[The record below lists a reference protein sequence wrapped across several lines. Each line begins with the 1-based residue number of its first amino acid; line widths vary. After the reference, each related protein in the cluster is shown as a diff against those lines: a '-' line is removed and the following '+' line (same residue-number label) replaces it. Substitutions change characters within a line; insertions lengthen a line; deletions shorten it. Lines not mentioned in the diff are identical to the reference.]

1 MDKTDVISGVRQK
14 LADYLRLKSKRN
26 TPERNQLLET
36 IYSMDTAISAEE
48 LSEEM
53 SRSSRFR
60 ISRATVY
67 NNLKLFEDAGLVRK
81 VFLNDRILFER
92 TDRSKGVIRLIC
104 GGCGKT
110 TEMNSDKVRR
120 QIALMPT
127 RRFNASGWVLNM
139 YGLCSRCTADLK
151 RKENRSNKNIKTK
164 NENRK
169 D

>member
-1 MDKTDVISGVRQK
+1 MDKADVISAARQE
-14 LADYLRLKSKRN
+14 LADYLRFKSKRN
-26 TPERNQLLET
+26 TPERNQLLEA
-36 IYSMDTAISAEE
+36 IYSVDTAISADE

-67 NNLKLFEDAGLVRK
+67 NNLRLFEDACLIRK
-81 VFLNDRILFER
+81 VFLNGKVMYER

-120 QIALMPT
+120 QIAMMPT
-127 RRFNASGWVLNM
+127 RRFNATSWVLNM
-139 YGLCSRCTADLK
+139 YGMCSKCAADLK
-151 RKENRSNKNIKTK
+151 RRQNRLNKIH
-164 NENRK
+164 K
-169 D
+169 DKK

>member
-1 MDKTDVISGVRQK
+1 MDKADAISAARQE
-14 LADYLRLKSKRN
+14 LADYLRFKSKRN
-26 TPERNQLLET
+26 TPERNQLLEA
-36 IYSMDTAISAEE
+36 IYSVDTAISADE

-67 NNLKLFEDAGLVRK
+67 NNLRLFEDACLIRK
-81 VFLNDRILFER
+81 VFLNGKVMYER

-120 QIALMPT
+120 QIAMMPT
-127 RRFNASGWVLNM
+127 RRFNATSWVLNM
-139 YGLCSRCTADLK
+139 YGMCSKCAADLK
-151 RKENRSNKNIKTK
+151 RRQNRLNIIH
-164 NENRK
+164 K
-169 D
+169 DKK

>member
-1 MDKTDVISGVRQK
+1 MDKADAISAARQE
-14 LADYLRLKSKRN
+14 LADYLRFKSKRN
-26 TPERNQLLET
+26 TPERNQLLEA
-36 IYSMDTAISAEE
+36 IYSADTAISADE

-67 NNLKLFEDAGLVRK
+67 NNLRLFEDACLIRK
-81 VFLNDRILFER
+81 VFLNGKVMYER

-120 QIALMPT
+120 QIAMMPT
-127 RRFNASGWVLNM
+127 RRFNATSWVLNM
-139 YGLCSRCTADLK
+139 YGMCSRCAADLK
-151 RKENRSNKNIKTK
+151 RRQNRLNKIH
-164 NENRK
+164 K
-169 D
+169 DKK

>member
-1 MDKTDVISGVRQK
+1 MDRADAISAARQE
-14 LADYLRLKSKRN
+14 LADYLRFKSKRN
-26 TPERNQLLET
+26 TPERNQLLEA
-36 IYSMDTAISAEE
+36 IYSVDTAISADE

-67 NNLKLFEDAGLVRK
+67 NNLRLFEDACLIRK
-81 VFLNDRILFER
+81 VFLNGKVMYER

-120 QIALMPT
+120 QIAMMPT
-127 RRFNASGWVLNM
+127 RRFNATSWVLNM
-139 YGLCSRCTADLK
+139 YGMCSRCAADLK
-151 RKENRSNKNIKTK
+151 RRQNRLNKIH
-164 NENRK
+164 K
-169 D
+169 DKK

>member
-1 MDKTDVISGVRQK
+1 MDKADSISAARQE
-14 LADYLRLKSKRN
+14 LADYLRFKSKRN
-26 TPERNQLLET
+26 TPERNQLLEA
-36 IYSMDTAISAEE
+36 IYSVDTAISADE

-67 NNLKLFEDAGLVRK
+67 NNLRLFEDACLIRK
-81 VFLNDRILFER
+81 VFLNGKVMYER

-120 QIALMPT
+120 QIAMMPT
-127 RRFNASGWVLNM
+127 RRFNATSWVLNM
-139 YGLCSRCTADLK
+139 YGMCSRCAADLK
-151 RKENRSNKNIKTK
+151 RRQNRLNKIH
-164 NENRK
+164 K
-169 D
+169 DKK